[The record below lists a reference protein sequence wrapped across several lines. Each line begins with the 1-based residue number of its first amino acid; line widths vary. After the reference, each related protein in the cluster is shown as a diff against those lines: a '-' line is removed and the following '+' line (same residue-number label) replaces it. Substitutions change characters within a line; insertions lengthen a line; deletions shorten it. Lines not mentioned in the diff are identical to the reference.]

1 MWNFLNE
8 PEFSKYANNF
18 GIFFSIFPK
27 KFPEMCR
34 IRILT
39 QVIIIMI
46 WTVDLY
52 YVLLTTN
59 KGIKCE
65 LKLQSSVF
73 RKKTTRATSF
83 VVY

>member
-1 MWNFLNE
+1 
-8 PEFSKYANNF
+8 
-18 GIFFSIFPK
+18 
-27 KFPEMCR
+27 
-34 IRILT
+34 
-39 QVIIIMI
+39 MI

>member
-1 MWNFLNE
+1 ML
-8 PEFSKYANNF
+8 
-18 GIFFSIFPK
+18 
-27 KFPEMCR
+27 R

-52 YVLLTTN
+52 NVLLTAS